1 MIHHKSRAHEPND
14 PFSTLQIGYIVASS
28 DQPVNGSERYYFDL
42 LRELPRVG
50 VTNAGLVLGDLG
62 ATSHREEGV
71 ESFAPQS
78 GVSART
84 RIRNLRSAVRR
95 MKPQAD
101 MIVAHAAEHA
111 LPVLD
116 IIGRKR
122 LVVHFQGPR
131 ALEYKAEGEGFKRV
145 TLARIAELFT
155 YARADRFIVLSEAFA
170 EILCKHYH
178 VARKRVSIVPGAVDL
193 QRFRPQLSRREARAK
208 LGWPPDRPVALA
220 VRRLAA
226 TKGLENL
233 IDSILLVKAQVPNV
247 IVALVGG
254 GPLRAALEA
263 RVASLGLEDNVRF
276 EGLIAEELLPHAYRA
291 ADVSI
296 VPSVELEG
304 FGLSIVE
311 SLACG
316 TAALVTPVAGLPEVV
331 RDLDAG
337 LILDGTAP
345 ADLARGLIKALSDPQ
360 SLPTETRCLDY
371 VQRFSWTAIVARV
384 REVYRE
390 VLNG

>member
-1 MIHHKSRAHEPND
+1 MLQPKRRTHGANE

-28 DQPVNGSERYYFDL
+28 GQPKSGSERYYFDL
-42 LRELPRVG
+42 LRELPSVG
-50 VTNAGLVLGDLG
+50 VTNSGLVLGDL
-62 ATSHREEGV
+62 AAMDHEAQQV
-71 ESFAPQS
+71 ESFAPES
-78 GVSART
+78 GVSPST
-84 RIRNLRSAVRR
+84 RIKRLRSAVRR
-95 MKPQAD
+95 MKPQVD

-131 ALEYKAEGEGFKRV
+131 ALEYKAEGESLKRV
-145 TLARIAELFT
+145 TLARIAEFFT

-178 VARKRVSIVPGAVDL
+178 VSRKRVRIVPGAVDL
-193 QRFRPQLSRREARAK
+193 QRFYPQVSRQEARAR
-208 LGWPPDRPVALA
+208 LGWPPDRPIALA

-233 IDSILLVKAQVPNV
+233 IDSIVLVKQQVPNV
-247 IVALVGG
+247 VVALVGG
-254 GPLRAALEA
+254 GPLRAALES
-263 RVASLGLEDNVRF
+263 RVARLGLADHVRF
-276 EGLIAEELLPHAYRA
+276 EGLMPEELLRHAYRA

-331 RDLDAG
+331 RDLDPS
-337 LILDGTAP
+337 LILDGSAP
-345 ADLARGLIKALSDPQ
+345 ADLARGLVKALLDPQ
-360 SLPTETRCLDY
+360 SLPNETRCLDY
-371 VQRFSWTAIVARV
+371 VQRFSWTSIVARV

-390 VLNG
+390 ALDG